1 MLRRAFSLAAV
12 SAGTLVWLAPARAD
26 EDSRTALRFVQALRE
41 HKLFDVA
48 TDYLEQLRQERGTPN
63 DVRALIDYEAG
74 RIRLDEA
81 DATVDLGRR
90 KELLE
95 EARGELE
102 AFTRGNPNHPLRT
115 EALVQLAR
123 LLVERGH
130 LAGLLGE
137 EVDTSTA
144 QGKAEKAA
152 KIAEART
159 SFDKA
164 RAAYQEADQQLQA
177 AYKTYP
183 PFLPDNDPRKEER
196 DRIHTSIMAAQLQK
210 AIVDYEQGET
220 YPLGSPERNDMLN
233 KGVTQFED
241 LYRRYRTQMAGLTAR
256 MWQAKCLEE
265 KGEYG
270 PAMGIYNELM
280 EHQDPRLRPLQRY
293 VGYFQI
299 VLYNKRKEY
308 PLAEKG
314 AVGWLRYYNSPEEQ
328 RSNEGLGVKLELTK
342 SLVARLPDL
351 SGEAERK
358 AYTDRAADLLSQVVR
373 YSSPYKS
380 EALELLKKYR
390 PRSAV
395 AFEVVAKLNYEDA
408 MSQSEQAIASREWDK
423 AIVLLKQAIRKADP
437 AKDPEKANLA
447 RYKLAYCLYMVKQYY
462 EAEVLAEHLA
472 RRYPRFS
479 LAAKATEIGMASLAD
494 AYNTYR
500 EIDRGSDLN
509 HLIELA
515 RYTVETWPDNDP
527 ADVAR
532 MTLGQIYQGMGRY
545 PEAIAVYEAIR
556 PDASQWVEGQTGA
569 GATHWQYSLALRGS
583 DKVAEADAEVAKAL
597 ADLNAALK
605 ARRHAGAT
613 LTDPG
618 LINNACDIADVH
630 LETGKPSEALT
641 LLEPI
646 GKARQG
652 TSGPAFGRL
661 MSTLL
666 RAHVSDG
673 HVDQALADMAALEAA
688 GGAGDSLTQ
697 LYFGLGKLLQKEIDR
712 LKQSGDSVGLNKTQQ
727 AYQKF
732 LSALASSKTGQTYD
746 SLQWAGENMLTLN
759 DAKEAADVFNRILA
773 TFGQDQAFLAQPGGK
788 TRIFRTRL
796 KLVAALRGQR
806 DFTAAEAL
814 VDELL
819 KENPGAFKPIMVEK
833 AQLSE
838 DRAVAGSGNWDV
850 AYNRWEKLARKL
862 EQMRPKPIEYFDA
875 WYHAALAL
883 SMEKKTTLAKQ
894 ILASVMRLSPTVGG
908 PEMKAKYVEL
918 LSKLK

>member
-1 MLRRAFSLAAV
+1 
-12 SAGTLVWLAPARAD
+12 
-26 EDSRTALRFVQALRE
+26 
-41 HKLFDVA
+41 
-48 TDYLEQLRQERGTPN
+48 
-63 DVRALIDYEAG
+63 
-74 RIRLDEA
+74 
-81 DATVDLGRR
+81 
-90 KELLE
+90 
-95 EARGELE
+95 
-102 AFTRGNPNHPLRT
+102 
-115 EALVQLAR
+115 
-123 LLVERGH
+123 
-130 LAGLLGE
+130 
-137 EVDTSTA
+137 
-144 QGKAEKAA
+144 
-152 KIAEART
+152 
-159 SFDKA
+159 
-164 RAAYQEADQQLQA
+164 
-177 AYKTYP
+177 
-183 PFLPDNDPRKEER
+183 
-196 DRIHTSIMAAQLQK
+196 
-210 AIVDYEQGET
+210 
-220 YPLGSPERNDMLN
+220 
-233 KGVTQFED
+233 
-241 LYRRYRTQMAGLTAR
+241 
-256 MWQAKCLEE
+256 
-265 KGEYG
+265 
-270 PAMGIYNELM
+270 
-280 EHQDPRLRPLQRY
+280 
-293 VGYFQI
+293 
-299 VLYNKRKEY
+299 
-308 PLAEKG
+308 
-314 AVGWLRYYNSPEEQ
+314 
-328 RSNEGLGVKLELTK
+328 
-342 SLVARLPDL
+342 
-351 SGEAERK
+351 
-358 AYTDRAADLLSQVVR
+358 
-373 YSSPYKS
+373 
-380 EALELLKKYR
+380 R
-390 PRSAV
+390 PRAAV

-437 AKDPEKANLA
+437 AKEPEKANLA